1 MPATIDFAGPNG
13 MSIYHATQ
21 IRYEHAFA
29 KGLKAGIGVE
39 MPVVDGLTNE
49 HVSIAKQRMPNF
61 PVYVQYGWNPKS
73 HFRAAA
79 IIRSMTYDDL
89 TARKAES
96 EIGWGVLASATFN
109 LTNRLQVYG
118 QGVYGKG
125 IGQFLNDMSMLNVDV
140 VPNPEKEGKMQ
151 VLPMMGWFAG
161 MQYNF
166 SPKVFITSTYGQSRL
181 YSHDGYPAV
190 ASDQYRYGQYLNAT
204 LFWNIT
210 SDLQAGAEYLRGWRT
225 DFNGD
230 TRHAN
235 RVNLAV
241 QYSF

>member
-1 MPATIDFAGPNG
+1 MERQKIHREYLLNATSKSILWSAISTPTGLEGWFADRVQSDDKIVTFFWGKTEHRDAEIIAVRAFSFIRFRWLDDEYEREYFELKMTNNEPATIDFAGPNG

-21 IRYEHAFA
+21 IRYEHALA

-96 EIGWGVLASATFN
+96 EIGWGVL
-109 LTNRLQVYG
+109 
-118 QGVYGKG
+118 
-125 IGQFLNDMSMLNVDV
+125 
-140 VPNPEKEGKMQ
+140 E
-151 VLPMMGWFAG
+151 
-161 MQYNF
+161 QY
-166 SPKVFITSTYGQSRL
+166 
-181 YSHDGYPAV
+181 
-190 ASDQYRYGQYLNAT
+190 
-204 LFWNIT
+204 
-210 SDLQAGAEYLRGWRT
+210 
-225 DFNGD
+225 
-230 TRHAN
+230 AN
-235 RVNLAV
+235 
-241 QYSF
+241 

>member
-1 MPATIDFAGPNG
+1 TIDFAGPNG

-21 IRYEHAFA
+21 IRYEYALA

-39 MPVVDGLTNE
+39 MPIVDGLTNE

-61 PVYVQYGWNPKS
+61 PIYMQYGWTPKS

-79 IIRSMTYDDL
+79 IIRSMSYDNL
-89 TARKAES
+89 TAHKTES

-109 LTNRLQVYG
+109 VMNRLQVYG

-125 IGQFLNDMSMLNVDV
+125 IGQFLNDMSLLNVDV

-181 YSHDGYPAV
+181 YSHDGYPTTP
-190 ASDQYRYGQYLNAT
+190 SEQYRYGQYLNAT

-210 SDLQAGAEYLRGWRT
+210 SDLQVGAEYLRGWRT

-235 RVNLAV
+235 RMNLAV

>member
-1 MPATIDFAGPNG
+1 MAG
-13 MSIYHATQ
+13 I
-21 IRYEHAFA
+21 
-29 KGLKAGIGVE
+29 LKAIS
-39 MPVVDGLTNE
+39 GL
-49 HVSIAKQRMPNF
+49 
-61 PVYVQYGWNPKS
+61 
-73 HFRAAA
+73 
-79 IIRSMTYDDL
+79 
-89 TARKAES
+89 